1 MRIFACSN
9 CRHTVFFENVQCL
22 NCQKELGF
30 APDQGMLA
38 LPQEGLHKC
47 RNYSEHNVC
56 NWLTSQPG
64 EYCRACR
71 LNRTIPD
78 LDQPANL
85 HRWWRLEVAKKRL
98 VYSLVELQL
107 PLDDLQFDFLVPGPQ
122 PVLTGYSNGLITIN
136 AVEADDS
143 TREKMRVDMNEL
155 YRTLLGHFR
164 HESAHHYW
172 TVLVQDLPAFRQV
185 FGDERQSYQE
195 CMDRHYQN
203 GPPPDWQEQG
213 FISAYA
219 SMHPWEDWAECW
231 AHYLH
236 MHDTLQTALEFGL
249 GRPERA
255 TFDDM
260 VQDWSRLT
268 FALNSINRSM
278 GISDL
283 YPFVLSKSVLEKL
296 RWIHRLLEGAPR
308 SLAKQKE

>member
-1 MRIFACSN
+1 MKIFACSH
-9 CRHTVFFENVQCL
+9 CCHTVFFENVQCL
-22 NCQKELGF
+22 NCQKELGYF
-30 APDQGMLA
+30 LDGGMLA

-56 NWLTSQPG
+56 NWLTRR
-64 EYCRACR
+64 ENDYCRACR

-78 LDQPANL
+78 LSLAGNL
-85 HRWWRLEVAKKRL
+85 QRWWRLEVAKKRL
-98 VYSLVELQL
+98 LFSLIELGL

-136 AVEADDS
+136 ACEADDS
-143 TREKMRVDMNEL
+143 TREKMRVDMNEP

-172 TVLVQDLPAFRQV
+172 TVLVKDLPAFRQI
-185 FGDERQSYQE
+185 FGDERQDYQQ
-195 CMDRHYQN
+195 CMNRHYRQ
-203 GPPPDWQEQG
+203 GAPPDWLERG

-219 SMHPWEDWAECW
+219 SMHPWEDWAESW

-236 MHDTLQTALEFGL
+236 MHDTLQTSLEFGF
-249 GRPERA
+249 GRVGAES
-255 TFDDM
+255 FEEM

-283 YPFVLSKSVLEKL
+283 YPFVLGGPVLAKL
-296 RWIHRLLEGAPR
+296 RWIHQLLKGPHQ
-308 SLAKQKE
+308 SLAKLPP